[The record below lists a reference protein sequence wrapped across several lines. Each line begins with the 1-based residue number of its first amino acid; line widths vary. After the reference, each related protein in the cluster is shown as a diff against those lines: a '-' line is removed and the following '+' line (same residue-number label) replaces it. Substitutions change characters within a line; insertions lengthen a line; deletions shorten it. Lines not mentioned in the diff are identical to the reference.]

1 MEEILSTLHAY
12 IATFEAVPGMRLAR
26 TLSKVRNHQLFL
38 LPAGTELTEVLIRQ
52 MVVRDIPSLVVEVPD
67 VRSEEQREQDR
78 VRVEAEVRHC
88 FRGADLTQP
97 AIADLYASVLEYR
110 MPQA

>member
-1 MEEILSTLHAY
+1 MSTLHAY

-26 TLSKVRNHQLFL
+26 DLNKVSNHQLFL

-52 MVVRDIPSLVVEVPD
+52 LVVRDIHSLVVEVPD
-67 VRSEEQREQDR
+67 ARSGEKREQDR

-88 FRGADLTQP
+88 FRGADLTRP
-97 AIADLYASVLEYR
+97 AVACLYASVLEYR
-110 MPQA
+110 MPHA